1 MCEVIGE
8 KWEVGETAMNPVV
21 NAQMKAFETA
31 NPNTGLEESELFE
44 VFSIFSVCNGI
55 LTNNIDPFAVHLKG
69 NEFGLD
75 GVAIIVQG
83 ELCRTSDDVG
93 SALST
98 GKNHDVEFNLFQAK
112 TSENIDYGDLSKFFD
127 AAYTF
132 FKNTFVDPTDQ
143 LNDLIAAKDALY
155 AAVFKR
161 NPTLR
166 LFFAATGSS
175 ELSKQIGQ
183 LLQLTK
189 TRLVELNIF
198 EDVEIQV
205 LGAKELQS
213 GYRSATN
220 SISGTIEIT
229 NPITLPEHPSV
240 QQAFLGLVD
249 AQQLVKLATVANSDG
264 VSRRMNRG
272 VFFDN
277 VRDFDDKSKINISI
291 LDELKNGGQQSF
303 VFKNNGVTVVAKE
316 ISRKNDTFILDDF
329 QIVNGCQTSNILF
342 AAGVEASGV
351 SVPFRL
357 IGSNDPD
364 FVSSIIIGTNKQNEI
379 RDDQFWSLLPFMKNL
394 EEYCREQIE
403 ETRIFIERREN
414 QYRDVTVERKRICK
428 PRELV
433 KAIAAMFLFQPHRA
447 ARDYRG
453 VSQEFSEQIFQDQH
467 SVIPYHAAAFA
478 AYRLDF
484 AVRNGRVQNSH
495 GIFKYFALSAI
506 GHKFAEGKKIFSK
519 SKKEQDKIGRSII
532 EALKDEVQLIYIFNS
547 VAEVLN
553 DLIVKQGITEREKIR
568 DFIRNDS
575 VNKNFEAVLGNWLVA
590 KSVTE

>member
-1 MCEVIGE
+1 
-8 KWEVGETAMNPVV
+8 MNPVV
-21 NAQMKAFETA
+21 SAQMKAFVGA
-31 NPNTGLEESELFE
+31 NPNTGLEENELFE
-44 VFSIFSVCNGI
+44 VFSIFAVCNGI
-55 LTNNIDPFAVHLKG
+55 LTNNIDPFAVHLRG
-69 NEFGLD
+69 DEFGLD
-75 GVAIIVQG
+75 GVAILVQG
-83 ELCRTSDDVG
+83 ELCRTSDDIE
-93 SALST
+93 SALSI
-98 GKNHDVEFNLFQAK
+98 GKNHDVEFSLIQAK

-127 AAYTF
+127 AAYAF
-132 FKNTFVDPTDQ
+132 FKDTFLDPTEQ
-143 LNDLIAAKDALY
+143 LSDLIAAKNALY

-166 LFFAATGSS
+166 LYFVATGSS
-175 ELSKQIGQ
+175 EVSKQINQ
-183 LLQLTK
+183 LLQLAK

-198 EDVEIQV
+198 DDVEIQV

-249 AQQLVKLATVANSDG
+249 AQQLVRLATVANSDG
-264 VSRRMNRG
+264 VTRRMNRG

-316 ISRKNDTFILDDF
+316 IGRKNDTFILDDF

-342 AAGVEASGV
+342 AAGNQAQGV

-394 EEYCREQIE
+394 EEYCREQNE

-414 QYRDVTVERKRICK
+414 QYRDVTVERKRIYK
-428 PRELV
+428 PRDLV

-447 ARDYRG
+447 ARDYRA
-453 VSQEFSEQIFQDQH
+453 VSEEFSQQIFQEQH
-467 SVIPYHAAAFA
+467 SVIPYHAAAYA
-478 AYRLDF
+478 TYRMDF
-484 AVRNGRVQNSH
+484 AVRNGRVKNSH
-495 GIFKYFALSAI
+495 SILKYFVLSAI
-506 GHKFAEGKKIFSK
+506 GHKFSKGKKIFIQ
-519 SKKEQDKIGRSII
+519 SKKEQDKIGRAII
-532 EALKDEVQLIYIFNS
+532 ESLKDEAQLVQIINS
-547 VAEVLN
+547 VADVLN
-553 DLIVKQGITEREKIR
+553 EMIAKQGITEREKIR
-568 DFIRNDS
+568 DFIRNDG
-575 VNKNFEAVLGNWLVA
+575 VNKVFQAVLGNWLVTKA
-590 KSVTE
+590 T